1 MAGKADKKK
10 VCPVCGVDLKLAQA
24 GYAMGSPLA
33 SDRFHA
39 DIYVCPDC
47 GRVSLFKAETDD
59 DMVKC
64 PVCGTMH
71 HKGERC
77 VNCALND
84 AVRLATKA

>member
-1 MAGKADKKK
+1 MADKKK
-10 VCPVCGVDLKLAQA
+10 VCPVCNVDLKLAQE

-33 SDRFHA
+33 SDRFHV

-47 GRVSLFKAETDD
+47 GRVSLFKAADR

-64 PVCGTMH
+64 TVCGILH

-84 AVRLATKA
+84 AVRLATEVS